1 MPCWIKE
8 QASSAFSDTTCY
20 LVPFLRSDF
29 PVKNISICLICT
41 PMHFFNCCH
50 LSVAISVVQ
59 GFLGWF
65 FVCVYSFVGEEAFL
79 EFDSRLR
86 DVNLVHIF
94 NDVFKPCSSLPFF
107 LIFFF
112 FPSPAA
118 CFFGSWKH
126 NITSILS
133 LVMCVLVWIVLGFC
147 TVVNKFRDV
156 D

>member
-1 MPCWIKE
+1 
-8 QASSAFSDTTCY
+8 
-20 LVPFLRSDF
+20 
-29 PVKNISICLICT
+29 
-41 PMHFFNCCH
+41 MHFFNCCH

-112 FPSPAA
+112 FLPQLHVFLAA
-118 CFFGSWKH
+118 ES
-126 NITSILS
+126 TILLRS
-133 LVMCVLVWIVLGFC
+133 CPW
-147 TVVNKFRDV
+147 
-156 D
+156 